1 MDEHRIAAP
10 FHAGELRAQ
19 ELAGG
24 GPAGAPIRSQ
34 MPDQHRQ
41 FFPLLPFVCVAVADA
56 EGWPI
61 ATLLHG
67 EPGFASS
74 PAPGQLRI
82 AALPDPGDPA
92 RSHLYPGAD
101 IGILGID
108 LGTRRRNRE
117 NGVVTPAD
125 AEGLL
130 VDVHQSFGN
139 CPKYIQVRQLARVR
153 REPGPVEAFGAE
165 LPPDA
170 VRLVAACQTMFV
182 ASASG
187 KAAPAQARGLDIS
200 HRGGEIGFLRLGGN
214 VLTVPDYPGNRYFNT
229 LGNLL
234 LEPRAA
240 LVMVDFANGDILQLQ
255 GRADIAWEGA
265 TLPDA
270 RAERSWTFSI
280 VRGWL
285 RRAAFPLAE
294 HVSDGVREVNDRLLR
309 A

>member
-1 MDEHRIAAP
+1 MDDHRIPAP
-10 FHAGELRAQ
+10 FHSGELRAQ
-19 ELAGG
+19 QLAGG

-56 EGWPI
+56 DGWPL

-92 RSHLYPGAD
+92 GSHFHEGAD

-117 NGVVTPAD
+117 NGVIAQVDGA
-125 AEGLL
+125 GLL

-139 CPKYIQVRQLARVR
+139 CPKYIHVRQLTSVARER
-153 REPGPVEAFGAE
+153 GGVEAFGAE

-170 VRLVAACQTMFV
+170 VRLVAACETMFV

-187 KAAPAQARGLDIS
+187 STAQAQARGLDIS
-200 HRGGEIGFLRLGGN
+200 HRGGAAGFLRLGGN

-240 LVMVDFANGDILQLQ
+240 LVMVDFASGTMLQLQ
-255 GRADIAWEGA
+255 GLAEVAWDANGASNDPQAQRAWSF
-265 TLPDA
+265 
-270 RAERSWTFSI
+270 RI

-285 RRAAFPLAE
+285 RHAALPLGEA
-294 HVSDGVREVNDRLLR
+294 
-309 A
+309 

>member
-1 MDEHRIAAP
+1 MMDHRIPAP

-19 ELAGG
+19 QLAGG
-24 GPAGAPIRSQ
+24 GPAGAPIHKQ

-41 FFPLLPFVCVAVADA
+41 FFPLLPFVCAAVADA
-56 EGWPI
+56 DGWPL

-82 AALPDPGDPA
+82 AALPDSGDPA
-92 RSHLYPGAD
+92 GPHLRTGAD

-117 NGVVTPAD
+117 NGVIAQAD
-125 AEGLL
+125 GAGVL

-139 CPKYIQVRQLARVR
+139 CPKYIHVRQLAPVERARGV
-153 REPGPVEAFGAE
+153 VEAFGDA

-170 VRLVAACQTMFV
+170 VRLVAACETMFV

-187 KAAPAQARGLDIS
+187 NGAQAEARGLDIS
-200 HRGGEIGFLRLGGN
+200 HRGGEAGFLRLNGDL
-214 VLTVPDYPGNRYFNT
+214 LTVPDYPGNRYFNT

-240 LVMVDFANGDILQLQ
+240 LVMVDFASGDILQLK
-255 GRADIAWEGA
+255 GRADIAWQEA
-265 TLPDA
+265 ASADA
-270 RAERSWTFSI
+270 RAERSWTFRI

-285 RRAAFPLAE
+285 RRAAFPL
-294 HVSDGVREVNDRLLR
+294 REQNLGRG
-309 A
+309 

>member
-1 MDEHRIAAP
+1 MIDHRIAEP

-19 ELAGG
+19 QLAGG

-56 EGWPI
+56 EGWPL

-74 PAPGQLRI
+74 PGPGQLRI

-92 RSHLYPGAD
+92 GPHLHRGAD

-117 NGVVTPAD
+117 NGVIAQAD
-125 AEGLL
+125 GEGVV

-139 CPKYIQVRQLARVR
+139 CPKYIHVRQLVPVARER
-153 REPGPVEAFGAE
+153 GGIEAFGAE

-170 VRLVAACQTMFV
+170 VRLIAGCETMFV

-187 KAAPAQARGLDIS
+187 NGIQASARGLDIS
-200 HRGGEIGFLRLGGN
+200 HRGGEAGFLRLDGK

-240 LVMVDFANGDILQLQ
+240 LVMVDFASGDMLQLQ
-255 GRADIAWEGA
+255 GRANIAWQDGA
-265 TLPDA
+265 LSDA

-280 VRGWL
+280 TRGWL

-294 HVSDGVREVNDRLLR
+294 HHGIR
-309 A
+309 

>member
-1 MDEHRIAAP
+1 MDDHRIPEP

-19 ELAGG
+19 QLAGG

-56 EGWPI
+56 AGWPI

-74 PAPGQLRI
+74 PAPRQLRI
-82 AALPDPGDPA
+82 AALPEPGDPA
-92 RSHLYPGAD
+92 APHLRRGAD

-117 NGVVTPAD
+117 NGVVAQAD
-125 AEGLL
+125 REGVLA
-130 VDVHQSFGN
+130 DVHQSFGN
-139 CPKYIQVRQLARVR
+139 CPKYIRVR
-153 REPGPVEAFGAE
+153 RLVPVERERSGVEAFGAE

-170 VRLVAACQTMFV
+170 VRLIAACETMFV

-187 KAAPAQARGLDIS
+187 GAAQDQARGLDIS
-200 HRGGEIGFLRLGGN
+200 HRGGEAGFLRLGGN

-240 LVMVDFANGDILQLQ
+240 LVMVDFASGDILQLQ
-255 GRADIAWEGA
+255 GRAEIAWQDA
-265 TLPDA
+265 ASADA
-270 RAERSWTFSI
+270 RAERAWTFSI
-280 VRGWL
+280 ARGWL
-285 RRAAFPLAE
+285 RRAAFPL
-294 HVSDGVREVNDRLLR
+294 REEKVHP
-309 A
+309 

>member
-1 MDEHRIAAP
+1 MIDHRIPEP
-10 FHAGELRAQ
+10 FHEGELRAQ
-19 ELAGG
+19 QLAGG

-41 FFPLLPFVCVAVADA
+41 FFSLLPFVCVAVADA
-56 EGWPI
+56 QGWPL

-74 PAPGQLRI
+74 PVPGRLRI
-82 AALPDPGDPA
+82 AALPAPGDPA
-92 RSHLYPGAD
+92 GPHFRQGAE

-117 NGVVTPAD
+117 NGVIAQAD
-125 AEGLL
+125 GEGVL
-130 VDVHQSFGN
+130 VDVRQSFGN
-139 CPKYIQVRQLARVR
+139 CPKYIHVRQLVPVARER
-153 REPGPVEAFGAE
+153 GGIEAFSAE

-170 VRLVAACQTMFV
+170 VRLIAACETMFV

-187 KAAPAQARGLDIS
+187 NGAQASARGLDIS
-200 HRGGEIGFLRLGGN
+200 HRGGEAGFLRLDGN

-240 LVMVDFANGDILQLQ
+240 LVMVDFVSGDMLQLQ
-255 GRADIAWEGA
+255 GRAEIAWQDDA
-265 TLPDA
+265 LPDA
-270 RAERSWTFSI
+270 RAERIWTFSI
-280 VRGWL
+280 ARGWL

-294 HVSDGVREVNDRLLR
+294 RRDIRH
-309 A
+309 AC

>member
-1 MDEHRIAAP
+1 MIDHRIAEP

-19 ELAGG
+19 QLAGG

-56 EGWPI
+56 QGWPL

-74 PAPGQLRI
+74 PAPGLLRI
-82 AALPDPGDPA
+82 AALPEPGDPA
-92 RSHLYPGAD
+92 GPHFRRDAE

-117 NGVVTPAD
+117 NGVITQAD
-125 AEGLL
+125 DEGVL

-139 CPKYIQVRQLARVR
+139 CPKYIHVRQLAPVVR
-153 REPGPVEAFGAE
+153 ERGDSEAFGAE
-165 LPPDA
+165 LLPDA
-170 VRLVAACQTMFV
+170 VRLIAACETMFV

-187 KAAPAQARGLDIS
+187 GTAQVEAQGLDIS
-200 HRGGEIGFLRLGGN
+200 HRGGEAGFLRLDGN

-240 LVMVDFANGDILQLQ
+240 LVMVDFASGDMLQLQ
-255 GRADIAWEGA
+255 GRAEIAWQDH

-270 RAERSWTFSI
+270 RAERAWTFSI

-285 RRAAFPLAE
+285 RRTEFPLVE
-294 HVSDGVREVNDRLLR
+294 HHDIRHAR
-309 A
+309 

>member
-1 MDEHRIAAP
+1 MIDHRIPEP
-10 FHAGELRAQ
+10 FHEGELRAQ
-19 ELAGG
+19 QLAGG

-41 FFPLLPFVCVAVADA
+41 FFSLLPFVYVAVADA
-56 EGWPI
+56 QGWPL

-67 EPGFASS
+67 DPGFASS

-92 RSHLYPGAD
+92 APHFRRGAE

-117 NGVVTPAD
+117 NGVIAQVD
-125 AEGLL
+125 GEGVL

-139 CPKYIQVRQLARVR
+139 CPKYIHLRQLVPVARER
-153 REPGPVEAFGAE
+153 GGIEAFGGE
-165 LPPDA
+165 LLPDA
-170 VRLVAACQTMFV
+170 VRLIAECETMFV

-187 KAAPAQARGLDIS
+187 GTAQVGARGLDIS
-200 HRGGEIGFLRLGGN
+200 HRGGEAGFLRLAGN

-240 LVMVDFANGDILQLQ
+240 LVMVDFASGDILQLQ
-255 GRADIAWEGA
+255 GRAEIAWQNGA
-265 TLPDA
+265 LSDA
-270 RAERSWTFSI
+270 RAERIWTFSI
-280 VRGWL
+280 ARGWL
-285 RRAAFPLAE
+285 RRAAFPLVE
-294 HVSDGVREVNDRLLR
+294 HHNIRQ
-309 A
+309 

>member
-1 MDEHRIAAP
+1 MIDHRIPTP

-19 ELAGG
+19 QLAGG

-41 FFPLLPFVCVAVADA
+41 FFPLLPFVCVSVADDS
-56 EGWPI
+56 GWPL

-74 PAPGQLRI
+74 PAPGQLAI
-82 AALPDPGDPA
+82 AARLEPGDPA
-92 RSHLYPGAD
+92 SSYLRQGAD

-117 NGVVTPAD
+117 NGVVAQAD
-125 AEGLL
+125 GAGLL

-139 CPKYIQVRQLARVR
+139 CPKYIHVRQLAPVE
-153 REPGPVEAFGAE
+153 RERGGVEAFGAE

-170 VRLVAACQTMFV
+170 VRLVAACETMFV

-187 KAAPAQARGLDIS
+187 SAAPAEARGLDIS
-200 HRGGEIGFLRLGGN
+200 HRGGEAGFLRLVGN
-214 VLTVPDYPGNRYFNT
+214 VMTVPDYAGNRYFNT

-240 LVMVDFANGDILQLQ
+240 LVMVDFASGDMLQLQ
-255 GRADIAWEGA
+255 GRADVAWEDA
-265 TLPDA
+265 SLPDA

-280 VRGWL
+280 ERGWL
-285 RRAAFPLAE
+285 RRGAFPLGE
-294 HVSDGVREVNDRLLR
+294 ENLQRR
-309 A
+309 

>member
-1 MDEHRIAAP
+1 MMDNRIPAP

-19 ELAGG
+19 QLAGG

-56 EGWPI
+56 DGWPL

-74 PAPGQLRI
+74 PGPGQLRI

-92 RSHLYPGAD
+92 GLHLHRGAE

-117 NGVVTPAD
+117 NGVIAQAD
-125 AEGLL
+125 GGGVL

-139 CPKYIQVRQLARVR
+139 CPKYIHVRQLVPVARER
-153 REPGPVEAFGAE
+153 GGIEAFGAE
-165 LPPDA
+165 LPPEA
-170 VRLVAACQTMFV
+170 VRLIAGCETMFV

-187 KAAPAQARGLDIS
+187 NGAQAQARGLDIS
-200 HRGGEIGFLRLGGN
+200 HRGGEAGFLWLDGD
-214 VLTVPDYPGNRYFNT
+214 VLTVPDYAGNRYFNT

-240 LVMVDFANGDILQLQ
+240 LVMVDFASGDMLQMQ
-255 GRADIAWEGA
+255 GRAEIAWQDGA
-265 TLPDA
+265 LSDA
-270 RAERSWTFSI
+270 RAERAWSFSI
-280 VRGWL
+280 ARGWL

-294 HVSDGVREVNDRLLR
+294 RHDILH
-309 A
+309 AC